1 MPQEHTYRDQS
12 VDEALLLLSIPPA
25 ASHGLL
31 IIGRVPV
38 RVKHH
43 QTIGSDQVQTTPTGL
58 TAQHEDEFRG
68 LHLNKKRTLSS
79 F

>member
-1 MPQEHTYRDQS
+1 MPQKHTYRNQS
-12 VDEALLLLSIPPA
+12 VDEALLPLSVSPA

-31 IIGRVPV
+31 VIGRVPV

-43 QTIGSDQVQTTPTGL
+43 QTIGSDQVQATPTSL